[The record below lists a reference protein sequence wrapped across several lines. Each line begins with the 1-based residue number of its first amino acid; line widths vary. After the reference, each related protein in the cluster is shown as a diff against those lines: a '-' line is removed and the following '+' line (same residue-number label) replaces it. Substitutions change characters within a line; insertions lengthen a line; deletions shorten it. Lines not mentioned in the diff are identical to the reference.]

1 MKSIDSSC
9 LYINSRIDIFCPLY
23 NEYLWDI
30 MSIIKND
37 NKHISD
43 KLLKEFTLSYINEM
57 IDKDIIYVGNK
68 WSEDKSLIKWKYSKD
83 EIIDKIDKMWNEDA
97 TFPDFLEMVWFGY
110 QDWYINALKK
120 MGLGQEKILWRDFI
134 KNNIGNL
141 EKWIEDNKPK
151 E

>member
-1 MKSIDSSC
+1 
-9 LYINSRIDIFCPLY
+9 
-23 NEYLWDI
+23 